1 VLEHHDLGDLG
12 RKLNSMTKA
21 GQWDQ
26 LSAEI
31 DDDVLSLFTAM
42 GRYDEIA
49 DAVSA
54 RFGGAVDMLYASLSA
69 DNIPNIPPD
78 VLQDIQAI
86 DVAFTG
92 FQRDW

>member
-1 VLEHHDLGDLG
+1 
-12 RKLNSMTKA
+12 
-21 GQWDQ
+21 
-26 LSAEI
+26 
-31 DDDVLSLFTAM
+31 M
-42 GRYDEIA
+42 GRYDEIT
-49 DAVSA
+49 DAVRE

-69 DNIPNIPPD
+69 DNIPDIPRD